1 MKFAER
7 FFARPPCSGACLV
20 PSVLSAE
27 SRKPEYNSKL
37 TENRNERR
45 SRKKKKRKM
54 YFMFYAAC
62 SRSKWKCVWNRNRTN
77 GRTSAIDQREI
88 KFIYTENYFGS
99 HVMVGLARSLP
110 RLEFILDRMK
120 NRQKNI
126 YKRAST
132 TTTSMTMSSAAIA
145 HQFFI
150 FFWLKS
156 GKQKFG
162 NGYYVRSMFSRINN
176 TNSWSFSRAL
186 TGPDNDRAFRIA
198 RCVQEHAQKNVVFP
212 RRSHTHTHKHFCG
225 FAMSNVLL
233 PAAAI

>member
-1 MKFAER
+1 MR
-7 FFARPPCSGACLV
+7 HVVARSG
-20 PSVLSAE
+20 SV
-27 SRKPEYNSKL
+27 
-37 TENRNERR
+37 
-45 SRKKKKRKM
+45 
-54 YFMFYAAC
+54 
-62 SRSKWKCVWNRNRTN
+62 CVWNRNRTN

-99 HVMVGLARSLP
+99 NVMVGLARSLP

-212 RRSHTHTHKHFCG
+212 RRSHTHTHTNIFVVSPCP
-225 FAMSNVLL
+225 MSYCQRL
-233 PAAAI
+233 PFKNRYFLTHGCRHQLSSCSLDSTDLQLTNSRILC